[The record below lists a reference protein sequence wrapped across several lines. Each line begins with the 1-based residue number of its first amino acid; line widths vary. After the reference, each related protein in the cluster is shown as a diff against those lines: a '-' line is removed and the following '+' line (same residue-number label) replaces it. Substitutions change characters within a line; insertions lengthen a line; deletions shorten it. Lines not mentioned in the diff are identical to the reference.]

1 MKRETTYW
9 RMLEATTK
17 PEAIT
22 SIIDVIKHNPL
33 FLNKCTSS
41 NFAITKSLDIKGQKL
56 FLDKLVWEQLR
67 DLFIEIKTEYYNS
80 LDYTTKF

>member
-1 MKRETTYW
+1 
-9 RMLEATTK
+9 MLEATTK

-22 SIIDVIKHNPL
+22 SIVDVLKHNPL

-41 NFAITKSLDIKGQKL
+41 NFVITKSFESIKGQKY

-80 LDYTTKF
+80 LDFSTKF

>member
-41 NFAITKSLDIKGQKL
+41 NFAITKSFDIKGQKY

-67 DLFIEIKTEYYNS
+67 DWRIQNKINLAK
-80 LDYTTKF
+80 

>member
-22 SIIDVIKHNPL
+22 SIIDVIQHNPL

-41 NFAITKSLDIKGQKL
+41 NFAITKAFDIKGQKY